1 MRSQYLSTFC
11 KWMSWCQ
18 SHCPSGFHPPPL
30 VQRFWSLSGGAL
42 SQWRVYS
49 KTTQKWP
56 SNNCAQL
63 LIGSLE
69 LHVPS
74 SSACS
79 SAPASRAEF
88 SVSGCCLHAC
98 LCTLCCV
105 VSSWRR
111 ESTWYYHCCH
121 LALYAM
127 NQGGHIQIHICYCT
141 CTAQMTIWCEN
152 F

>member
-1 MRSQYLSTFC
+1 MRSRYLSTFC

-18 SHCPSGFHPPPL
+18 SHCPPGFHPPPL
-30 VQRFWSLSGGAL
+30 VQRFWSLSGAAL

-98 LCTLCCV
+98 LCPLWCI
-105 VSSWRR
+105 VSSRR
-111 ESTWYYHCCH
+111 RDSTWYYNCRQ
-121 LALYAM
+121 LVLYAM

-141 CTAQMTIWCEN
+141 CTTQITI
-152 F
+152 